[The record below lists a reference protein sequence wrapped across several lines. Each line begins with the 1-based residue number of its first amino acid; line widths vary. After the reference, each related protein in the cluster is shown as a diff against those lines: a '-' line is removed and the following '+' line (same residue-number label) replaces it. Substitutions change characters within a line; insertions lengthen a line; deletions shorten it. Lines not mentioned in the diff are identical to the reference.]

1 MAVCSLRKIAAS
13 LVALLPL
20 LANSQIIPITLRESP
35 SYNHDFEFPLPIMP
49 VKQPLTTYTNPKT
62 GVQVDFYEIKIK
74 ETTKNLFPD
83 LGDATLIGYDGQIP
97 GPTFRVPKGRETVIR
112 FVNEYYR
119 RSAIHLHG
127 SYSRAPF
134 DGWAEDTI
142 LPGQYKDYYY
152 PNTQSARTLWYH
164 DHAMGITALNAYSG
178 QAGFYILE
186 DAALEASLDLPRGS
200 YDIPL
205 MLNSKRYTSTGNI
218 TNESAETISTYGDTP
233 SVNGQILPHFVVEPR
248 KYRFRVLN
256 AAASRTFNLTLNVDA
271 TRENKKFHVVGS
283 DAGFMSKSVETES
296 LVVAMAER
304 WEIVIDFANLAG
316 QNLTL
321 KQSNCFI
328 DTNYVGY
335 DKVMQFRVGNAV
347 TSEVGNGPLPDK
359 LVDLDLP
366 APKTQLDQN
375 FVFGRVRGDWTINS
389 VTFSN
394 VKNRILRN
402 VPRGTTEMWRLQG
415 GGGWSHPVHIHLVD
429 LQILS
434 RRKATQNSAFG
445 RTEVTPYEAAALKDV
460 IVLGNN
466 EAVTVLAKYAP
477 WDGVYMFHCHNL
489 VHEDHD
495 MMGAFNVTALSDF
508 NYPET
513 TRFIDPMEPRFRAK
527 PYNGF
532 TVAEANSAL
541 EFFSSL
547 NAYTDAD
554 GIENALDQYWAKK
567 ASAP

>member
-1 MAVCSLRKIAAS
+1 MVVCSPRKIAAS
-13 LVALLPL
+13 LAALLPL
-20 LANSQIIPITLRESP
+20 LANAQVPRIIPRESP

-49 VKQPLTTYTNPKT
+49 VKQPLTSYTNPQT

-74 ETTKNLFPD
+74 EFTKNLFPD

-97 GPTFRVPKGRETVIR
+97 GPTFRVPKGRETVVR

-119 RSAIHLHG
+119 DSSIHLHG

-142 LPGQYKDYYY
+142 KPGQYKDYYY

-186 DAALEASLDLPRGS
+186 NAALEASLDLPRGA

-205 MLNSKRYTSTGNI
+205 MLNSKPPMATP
-218 TNESAETISTYGDTP
+218 P

-248 KYRFRVLN
+248 KYRLRVLN
-256 AAASRTFNLTLNVDA
+256 AAASRTFNLTLNVDS
-271 TRENKKFHVVGS
+271 TRANKKFHVVGS
-283 DAGFMSKSVETES
+283 DSGFMSKPVETES

-321 KQSNCFI
+321 KQSNCFV
-328 DTNYVGY
+328 DTNYAGY

-347 TSEVGNGPLPDK
+347 TSEVGNGPLPGK

-375 FVFGRVRGDWTINS
+375 FVFGRNRGEWTINS
-389 VTFSN
+389 VTFSDVN
-394 VKNRILRN
+394 NRILRN

-429 LQILS
+429 FQILF
-434 RRKATQNSAFG
+434 RRKSTQNSAFG

-527 PYNGF
+527 PYKGF

-541 EFFSSL
+541 KFFSSL

-554 GIENALDQYWAKK
+554 GIESALDQYWANK